1 MYPHAAAIGVD
12 IGRFFVRTAVVR
24 YDGRL
29 LLRESFPLSETLTKR
44 NIISSVESALWR
56 TRELAAM
63 HNINPLTVGI
73 STPGFIDH
81 LNGTVLGPDHGI
93 KGWRN
98 VPLASLISSSSG
110 LPVYIGND
118 ANLMTIAEHRFGAAK
133 GFKHVIF
140 IALRNGIGGGII
152 INGKLYRG
160 VNDTGGEVGMM
171 IINIPENKT
180 GTENRGTLEQLASAG
195 SLVKRYLAAKGMDDD
210 KSVILRARN
219 IFDLCVAGDPVAT
232 KTVKENARFIGI
244 GLANL
249 VSIFAPEIIVL
260 GGGMAMAGQY
270 YIDEIEKATLENS
283 LTYCSRGLKIEPA
296 SLGSDASVIG
306 AAWYALSR
314 LDGNKI

>member
-29 LLRESFPLSETLTKR
+29 LLRESFPLSEKLTRR

-56 TRELAAM
+56 TRELAGM
-63 HNINPLTVGI
+63 HNINPLAVGI
-73 STPGFIDH
+73 SSPGFIDH
-81 LNGTVLGPDHGI
+81 VNGIVLGPDHGI
-93 KGWRN
+93 KGWKN
-98 VPLASLISSSSG
+98 VRLASLVNTSSG
-110 LPVYIGND
+110 LPVYVGND
-118 ANLMTIAEHRFGAAK
+118 ANLMTIAEHRFGVAK
-133 GFKHVIF
+133 GYKHVIF

-171 IINIPENKT
+171 IISVPGEGREADKSC
-180 GTENRGTLEQLASAG
+180 TLEQMASAG
-195 SLVKRYLAAKGMDDD
+195 AMVKRYLLAKGTPEDISGIM
-210 KSVILRARN
+210 KARN
-219 IFDLCVAGDPVAT
+219 IFDLCSAGDVVAT
-232 KTVKENARFIGI
+232 RIVRENARFVGI

-249 VSIFAPEIIVL
+249 VSIFAPEIIVI
-260 GGGMAMAGQY
+260 GGGMALSGKY
-270 YIDEIEKATLENS
+270 YIDEIRKETLLNS
-283 LTYCSRGLKIEPA
+283 LTYCSRGLKIEQA

>member
-12 IGRFFVRTAVVR
+12 VGRFFVRTAVVR

-29 LLRESFPLSETLTKR
+29 LLRDSFPLAEILTKR
-44 NIISSVESALWR
+44 NIISSIESALWR
-56 TRELAAM
+56 TRELAGM
-63 HNINPLTVGI
+63 NGINPLAVGI

-81 LNGTVLGPDHGI
+81 INGVVLGPDHGI
-93 KGWRN
+93 KGWKN
-98 VPLASLISSSSG
+98 VQLASLINSSSG
-110 LPVYIGND
+110 LPVYVGND

-133 GFKHVIF
+133 GYKHVIF

-171 IINIPENKT
+171 IINIPDDQS
-180 GTENRGTLEQLASAG
+180 GTENRGTLEQFASAG
-195 SLVKRYLAAKGMDDD
+195 AMVKRYLNAKGSDDD
-210 KSVILRARN
+210 KATFLKARN
-219 IFDLCVAGDPVAT
+219 IFDLCAAGDPMAI
-232 KTVKENARFIGI
+232 KIVKENARFIGI

-260 GGGMAMAGQY
+260 GGGMAMAGKY
-270 YIDEIEKATLENS
+270 YIDEIRKETFINS
-283 LTYCSRGLKIEPA
+283 LTYCSKGLKIEQA